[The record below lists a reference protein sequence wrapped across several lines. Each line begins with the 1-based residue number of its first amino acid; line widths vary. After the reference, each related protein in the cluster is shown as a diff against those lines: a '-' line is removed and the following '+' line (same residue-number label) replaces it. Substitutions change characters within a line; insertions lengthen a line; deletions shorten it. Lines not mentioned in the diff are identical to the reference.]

1 MIRLKSHVKGCVD
14 YKPPFPC
21 VVTMND
27 AAFQAALD
35 SGDLN
40 AAIESAYPYAS
51 YLTSRYLYQ
60 FRWVTNES
68 DEIFSTAI
76 LSMVETIHDHKKYEG
91 KNLVPIMLVKAQ
103 RKVEEYLNK
112 LHCVVDYS
120 LTTMY
125 LNLKRGRANPVSVEL
140 K

>member
-1 MIRLKSHVKGCVD
+1 MDDEG
-14 YKPPFPC
+14 
-21 VVTMND
+21 
-27 AAFQAALD
+27 FQDCLD
-35 SGDLN
+35 RGDLN

-51 YLTSRYLYQ
+51 YLTSRYIYQ
-60 FRWVTNES
+60 FRWVSNES
-68 DEIFSTAI
+68 DEIFSTAL
-76 LSMVETIHDHKKYEG
+76 LSMVETIHGHKKYEG
-91 KNLVPIMLVKAQ
+91 KKLPPIMLVKAQ
-103 RKVEEYLNK
+103 RRVEEYLNK